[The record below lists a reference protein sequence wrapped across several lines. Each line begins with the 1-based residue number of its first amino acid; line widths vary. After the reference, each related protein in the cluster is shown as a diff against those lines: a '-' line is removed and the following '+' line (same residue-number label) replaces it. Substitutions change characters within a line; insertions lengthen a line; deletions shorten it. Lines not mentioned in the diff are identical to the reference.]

1 MEINKKALCSDLIYL
16 KPGQKVSE
24 TFLVQ
29 LNKINQD
36 YSQTKKFLKYYG
48 DIESLFKL
56 SPVTKKTIQCH
67 FFLAGFLE
75 GEGCLN
81 IGAKKNNTSRFKLYL
96 DPEFNLTQ
104 HINGISNLY
113 LAMCVFQ
120 TGRIRFK
127 SGSLATFVYTIDNRL
142 SLEQKVIPFY
152 ENYVILYG
160 CAAKKKRLVLFKK
173 LLQLFKEK
181 AHFDLN
187 KMVYEILP
195 LWDQLRM
202 QKSSNLCFCK
212 GKSQT
217 FKNLQ
222 EAQIYVKKSIQKN
235 NL

>member
-1 MEINKKALCSDLIYL
+1 MKINKKAIGSDFVYL
-16 KPGQKVSE
+16 NPGQSVSE

-29 LNKINQD
+29 LKKINQD
-36 YSQTKKFLKYYG
+36 YSQTKKFLKYCR

-56 SPVTKKTIQCH
+56 SPVTKKTTQCH

-75 GEGCLN
+75 GAGCLN
-81 IGAKKNNTSRFKLYL
+81 IGAKKNTTSRFKLYL

-113 LAMCVFQ
+113 LAMCLFQ

-160 CAAKKKRLVLFKK
+160 CSAKKKRLAVFKK

-181 AHFDLN
+181 AHLDLD

-202 QKSSNLCFCK
+202 QKSSN
-212 GKSQT
+212 QT
-217 FKNLQ
+217 FKNLKQ
-222 EAQIYVKKSIQKN
+222 AQIYIKQSIQKN
-235 NL
+235 DL